1 MGSRRVGCCCRLR
14 GARRIPHAELSF
26 SRKDATN
33 RMRRIPPSIPALVF
47 HSFLRALMTR
57 RPPANLPYRFFYPY
71 LYFFFLTLLG
81 QEEKSPGY
89 LLSGVISVGAPRG
102 KVGVRIS
109 QRKVLAEGEVGG
121 VAQSAP
127 DLYVG
132 DIFSVLRSDL
142 F

>member
-1 MGSRRVGCCCRLR
+1 
-14 GARRIPHAELSF
+14 
-26 SRKDATN
+26 
-33 RMRRIPPSIPALVF
+33 
-47 HSFLRALMTR
+47 MTR

>member
-1 MGSRRVGCCCRLR
+1 M
-14 GARRIPHAELSF
+14 
-26 SRKDATN
+26 
-33 RMRRIPPSIPALVF
+33 
-47 HSFLRALMTR
+47 
-57 RPPANLPYRFFYPY
+57 
-71 LYFFFLTLLG
+71 LG

-89 LLSGVISVGAPRG
+89 LLCGVINVGAPRG

>member
-1 MGSRRVGCCCRLR
+1 
-14 GARRIPHAELSF
+14 
-26 SRKDATN
+26 
-33 RMRRIPPSIPALVF
+33 
-47 HSFLRALMTR
+47 MTR

-121 VAQSAP
+121 VAERTRPLRWGYFFSPQVRLIL
-127 DLYVG
+127 DLG
-132 DIFSVLRSDL
+132 FLSPL
-142 F
+142 